1 MHIGAASERRRHD
14 VAILR
19 VGQVESRNEGFVA
32 GHYGAGKVLIHRLS
46 NPFQLVAGQV
56 RPLEKKVVDPLGMDV
71 GAPQRI
77 EQALVRET

>member
-32 GHYGAGKVLIHRLS
+32 GHYGAGKVLIHR
-46 NPFQLVAGQV
+46 
-56 RPLEKKVVDPLGMDV
+56 RPS
-71 GAPQRI
+71 A
-77 EQALVRET
+77 